1 MAIHTVRTLSTNR
14 LVLRNWVDA
23 DLSPFAE
30 LNGDS
35 EVMRYF
41 PSVLT
46 RAQSD
51 ELATT
56 IRGSLERQGWGLWA
70 VEVPDVAPF
79 IGFVGLNEVGFS
91 AHFTPAIEIG
101 WRLARSHWGHGYATE
116 AARASLS
123 LAFDQ
128 LGCQEIVS
136 FTATGNHRSMRV
148 MERLGMLH
156 HSEDDFD
163 HPRVSDPD
171 LRRHVLYRLS
181 RDRWEA
187 GLEPARDPELRR

>member
-1 MAIHTVRTLSTNR
+1 MKIHTGRTLSTDR

-30 LNGDS
+30 LNGDP

-51 ELATT
+51 ELATA
-56 IRGSLERQGWGLWA
+56 IRSSLERQGWGLWA
-70 VEVPDVAPF
+70 VERPDVAPF

-101 WRLARSHWGHGYATE
+101 WRLARPHWGHGYATE
-116 AARASLS
+116 AARASLA

-128 LGCQEIVS
+128 LACREIVS
-136 FTATGNHRSMRV
+136 FTATGNQRSIRV
-148 MERLGMLH
+148 MERLGMVH
-156 HSEDDFD
+156 HPEDDFD
-163 HPRVSDPD
+163 HPRVSDPR
-171 LRRHVLYRLS
+171 LRRHLLYRMS
-181 RDRWEA
+181 RDRWEG
-187 GLEPARDPELRR
+187 GLEPARDTEPRR